1 MISAKDLDGEK
12 SKSASWS
19 DGRVF
24 WAHVHERPVK
34 KEANKLIKSEL
45 LLNRSM

>member
-24 WAHVHERPVK
+24 WAHVHEETS
-34 KEANKLIKSEL
+34 KERGKQAH
-45 LLNRSM
+45 